1 MSSSEDDEVIG
12 AIGRTI
18 MRWQDAT
25 QDFDEAFG
33 RLHGLS
39 SPERRCLGLIAFA
52 PQTARAIA
60 DETGLTPASITA
72 LLDRLEAR
80 GLLSRKPDPNDRRRV
95 MVWATR
101 KTQTMAE
108 EAYGPIHR
116 DGVALLRGYSAA
128 EREMVLKFVTDTLA
142 LQSRI
147 TAEFLARHGKRR
159 PQTAKSIRS
168 SK

>member
-1 MSSSEDDEVIG
+1 MSSGSDDEVIG

-60 DETGLTPASITA
+60 TETGLTPASITA

-80 GLLSRKPDPNDRRRV
+80 GLLSRKPDPNDRRKV
-95 MVWATR
+95 MVRATR
-101 KTQTMAE
+101 KTQAMAE

-116 DGVALLRGYSAA
+116 DGVALLKSYSAA
-128 EREMVLKFVTDTLA
+128 EQKLVLKFVTDALE

-147 TAEFLARHGKRR
+147 TAEFLVRQSRKKT
-159 PQTAKSIRS
+159 QTKSI
-168 SK
+168 KGDE

>member
-1 MSSSEDDEVIG
+1 MSSNSDDEVID

-39 SPERRCLGLIAFA
+39 SPERRCLGLIAFG

-60 DETGLTPASITA
+60 NETGLTPASITA

-80 GLLSRKPDPNDRRRV
+80 GLLSRKADPNDRRKV
-95 MVWATR
+95 VVWATR

-108 EAYGPIHR
+108 EAYGPMHR
-116 DGVALLRGYSAA
+116 DGVALLKGYSAA
-128 EREMVLKFVTDTLA
+128 EREIVLKFVTDTLA
-142 LQSRI
+142 LQSHI
-147 TAEFLARHGKRR
+147 TTEFLARHTNK
-159 PQTAKSIRS
+159 TASGA
-168 SK
+168 